1 MRYQEFL
8 TEAVQKDQVVAA
20 LKSAGFED
28 VRIKGNLIAVLVQ
41 IPAKQK
47 KDAFR
52 VALLQD
58 IERAMQQAFPED
70 GAKIVQAQRLKSS
83 IGGVVFADSPIGIL
97 VKDIGAQGDQSA
109 GVANEIELA
118 SMIESV
124 IQKYGTANVTFVD
137 PRGKEL
143 TLENCSAVQV
153 AGRDTKGRKKA
164 DVVLRSESG
173 DLPISIKKLN
183 ADAWESADKLF
194 GGKASVVLQNL
205 QDQGVIELRQT
216 KDDEGNIIY
225 SLDKEIVVEPTEE
238 ESMQAIFGSDIN
250 PAGGVVI
257 QTFAPEHFRQD
268 GNNVFV
274 QCYAIIREKADIPES
289 HMMVWLIRND
299 RTRKNPLP
307 GLRTLG
313 VTLKRGIGARGDK
326 DVILVDR
333 SGNVIRK

>member
-83 IGGVVFADSPIGIL
+83 IGGVVFDASPIGIL

-124 IQKYGTANVTFVD
+124 IQKYGNANVTFVD

-143 TLENCSAVQV
+143 TLQNCTEVQI

-164 DVVLRSESG
+164 DVVLRSDSG

-194 GGKASVVLQNL
+194 GGKASAVLQNL
-205 QDQGVIELRQT
+205 QDQGVIKLKQS
-216 KDDEGNIIY
+216 KDDEGNTIY

-274 QCYAIIREKADIPES
+274 QCHAIIKEKADIPES

-313 VTLKRGIGARGDK
+313 VTLKRGIGAKGDK
-326 DVILVDR
+326 PVILVDR
-333 SGNVIRK
+333 SGRVIRK